1 MADNAHPLVLKGQY
15 LQIFEDNNRA
25 YKNAMRNSINT
36 EETNESNINAQY
48 AKALKHMRGAAAD
61 EKNAS

>member
-1 MADNAHPLVLKGQY
+1 
-15 LQIFEDNNRA
+15 
-25 YKNAMRNSINT
+25 MRNSINT

-48 AKALKHMRGAAAD
+48 ARAVKLMKGAAAD